1 MSQNN
6 HFSSNKITSFFGEN
20 YTQIFL
26 ISFLIL
32 FLELSLIRWLGSEII
47 SLSFFSNTILMAS
60 FFGIGVGCVF
70 CQKKNIF
77 GFFPFLLLLAC
88 LLVFLNFYVKLNDSD
103 IVFFQGSSS
112 KSISISHEYIIT
124 FIFIYVALFFAILGQ
139 RLGCEFIKCKKS
151 IDAYIFDLLGSISGV
166 VSFALLSHLEI
177 GINIWMFIVGV
188 LWLLI
193 AFINTDIKLKFDKNG
208 NSKIF
213 IIFLAVFLI
222 NTEPYM
228 YSNIFWSKYYKIIL
242 QEDDYGFHIYVNKTG
257 HQSTP
262 KVIDP
267 DTFGKYSVPYQFFK
281 NPQYENVLIIG
292 AGMGNDVMFA
302 LKNGVKN
309 IDAVEIDQK
318 IIDLG
323 KRYNNYQPYFDP
335 RVNVII
341 NDGRNFIE
349 QTSKKY
355 DLVIFA
361 LTDSLTLSS
370 NVANTRLES
379 YLYTQNSLQKVKNLL
394 NENGLVVLY
403 NYYRRDWI
411 VEKIA
416 GMLENTF
423 DKESLIMKKG
433 VYNVIL
439 NGNKIKDFNSER
451 NYGYQHEF
459 TSIKNSE
466 NNLFP
471 TDNWPFLYLT
481 KPMIPVSYQKIIF
494 FQIAVV
500 AFFLLFLFKETKK
513 TNDIP
518 FDMMFL
524 GIGFMLLETK
534 NIVNFQLLFGSTWG
548 VNLLVFLAIL
558 ISALIA
564 ALIIKNNIKIKIQ
577 YLYFLMLL
585 TLAIS
590 LLVPLKSFIEFPS
603 ISKYILASIVSFSP
617 ILVANLIFS
626 QTFSGEKK
634 SALCFGLN
642 MVGAMIGGMLESGAM
657 LIGYHNILYIV
668 SVCYLLAIINNF
680 YRYKKFR

>member
-6 HFSSNKITSFFGEN
+6 HFSFRKIISFLGEN

-77 GFFPFLLLLAC
+77 GFFPFLLLLSC
-88 LLVFLNFYVKLNDSD
+88 LLIFLNLYIKLNDND

-112 KSISISHEYIIT
+112 KSIIINHEYIIA
-124 FIFIYVALFFAILGQ
+124 FIFIYVVLFFAILGQ

-166 VSFALLSHLEI
+166 VLFALLSHLEI
-177 GINIWMFIVGV
+177 GVNVWISIVAV
-188 LWLLI
+188 LWLII
-193 AFINTDIKLKFDKNG
+193 ALINTDIKLKFDKNG

-213 IIFLAVFLI
+213 IIILAFFLI
-222 NTEPYM
+222 NTEPYINKNM
-228 YSNIFWSKYYKIIL
+228 FWSKYYKIII
-242 QEDDYGFHIYVNKTG
+242 EEYYNGFFLYVNKTG
-257 HQSTP
+257 HQILEKETRPES
-262 KVIDP
+262 KEMYDI
-267 DTFGKYSVPYQFFK
+267 PYQLFD

-318 IIDLG
+318 IIELG
-323 KRYNNYQPYFDP
+323 KKYNNHRTYFDS
-335 RVNVII
+335 RVNVVI

-355 DLVIFA
+355 DLIIFA

-379 YLYTQNSLQKVKNLL
+379 YLFTQDSLQKVKNLL
-394 NENGLVVLY
+394 NENGLVILY
-403 NYYRRDWI
+403 NFYRKDWI

-416 GMLENTF
+416 GMLENAF
-423 DKESLIMKKG
+423 DKESIILKKSH
-433 VYNVIL
+433 YNAIL
-439 NGNKIKDFNSER
+439 NGNKIKDFNPKQ
-451 NYGYQHEF
+451 NYGYRNEF

-471 TDNWPFLYLT
+471 TDDWPFLYLI

-500 AFFLLFLFKETKK
+500 ALFLLFLFKETKK
-513 TNDIP
+513 TNNIP

-577 YLYFLMLL
+577 YLYFLMLF
-585 TLAIS
+585 TLVIS

-603 ISKYILASIVSFSP
+603 ILKYILASIVSFSP

-642 MVGAMIGGMLESGAM
+642 MVGAMIGGMLESSAM

-668 SVCYLLAIINNF
+668 SVCYLLAITNNF